1 MPRLAG
7 FSFPDHLIT
16 YLLCRCFGAP
26 ARRVFPDHLIPS
38 LNAKAQPGFHPQR
51 ARMAAALR
59 RLFRRDVLLLAGRA
73 ASGSAWRGTK
83 PASELEQ
90 HIVDWFLPYRE
101 RELSPRWIRALR
113 RDLALRWSGSAEHS
127 PGMMDKQTLFAVV
140 TQMRARGAFEGSPA
154 VMEAIRVNADPG
166 AKSAGPMRP

>member
-1 MPRLAG
+1 MHSTL
-7 FSFPDHLIT
+7 
-16 YLLCRCFGAP
+16 
-26 ARRVFPDHLIPS
+26 
-38 LNAKAQPGFHPQR
+38 Q
-51 ARMAAALR
+51 M
-59 RLFRRDVLLLAGRA
+59 RLFRGDVLLLAGRA

-127 PGMMDKQTLFAVV
+127 PGMMDKQTLLAVV
-140 TQMRARGAFEGSPA
+140 SQMRARGAFEDSPA
-154 VMEAIRVNADPG
+154 VMEAIRVGADPG

>member
-1 MPRLAG
+1 M
-7 FSFPDHLIT
+7 H
-16 YLLCRCFGAP
+16 
-26 ARRVFPDHLIPS
+26 
-38 LNAKAQPGFHPQR
+38 
-51 ARMAAALR
+51 AALR
-59 RLFRRDVLLLAGRA
+59 RLFRRDVLLLSGRA

-127 PGMMDKQTLFAVV
+127 PGMLDKQTLLAVV
-140 TQMRARGAFEGSPA
+140 SQMRARGAFEGSPA
-154 VMEAIRVNADPG
+154 VMEAIRVSADPS
-166 AKSAGPMRP
+166 AKSAAPMRP